1 MKKFKFVATA
11 VAVFALAA
19 FVLVGCSSGGSSSA
33 ASSAS
38 ASGSSSSASAS
49 SETASSASA
58 SSEAASSESA
68 SSAASSSAAPE
79 AFTLVVG
86 FDAEYPPYGY
96 LDADGNPTGFDIE
109 LAKAVCEK
117 LGWGFE
123 AKPIDWNSKDLE
135 LESGN
140 INCIWNGFTIESRE
154 DQYQF
159 SKPYMLNEQVVLV
172 KADSGIKALA
182 DLAGKKVITQAGA
195 PPEALLGPEGDMADL
210 GASFDGGAIQT
221 IPDYNSAIMQLDSGA
236 VDAVACDLSIAEF
249 QMAQAEGKYVMLD
262 EKLLSEH
269 YGVGFKKGEVETA
282 RPSAMRC
289 SSSTMTAPSRPCAR
303 STQIR
308 ASSSKTGCS
317 PNNRTLVRR
326 LPQKAGAFF
335 MVNVAED
342 SLGHRNFLK
351 PIRSSVH
358 GAGR

>member
-1 MKKFKFVATA
+1 MKKFKFVAIA

-49 SETASSASA
+49 SESASSESA
-58 SSEAASSESA
+58 SSEAASSEAASSA
-68 SSAASSSAAPE
+68 ASSSAASSSAAPE

-96 LDADGNPTGFDIE
+96 KDADGNPTGFDIE

-117 LGWGFE
+117 LGWGIE

-182 DLAGKKVITQAGA
+182 DLAGKNVYTQAGA
-195 PPEALLGPEGDMADL
+195 PAEALLGPQGDMAD
-210 GASFDGGAIQT
+210 
-221 IPDYNSAIMQLDSGA
+221 
-236 VDAVACDLSIAEF
+236 
-249 QMAQAEGKYVMLD
+249 
-262 EKLLSEH
+262 
-269 YGVGFKKGEVETA
+269 
-282 RPSAMRC
+282 
-289 SSSTMTAPSRPCAR
+289 
-303 STQIR
+303 
-308 ASSSKTGCS
+308 
-317 PNNRTLVRR
+317 
-326 LPQKAGAFF
+326 
-335 MVNVAED
+335 
-342 SLGHRNFLK
+342 
-351 PIRSSVH
+351 
-358 GAGR
+358 

>member
-1 MKKFKFVATA
+1 MKKFKFVAIA

-38 ASGSSSSASAS
+38 ASGSSSSEA
-49 SETASSASA
+49 ASSASA
-58 SSEAASSESA
+58 SSEAASSEAASSEAASSEAA

-195 PPEALLGPEGDMADL
+195 PPEELLGPDGDMADL

-282 RPSAMRC
+282 QTVSDALLELYQDG
-289 SSSTMTAPSRPCAR
+289 TV
-303 STQIR
+303 
-308 ASSSKTGCS
+308 KTLCEKYADQGIKFE
-317 PNNRTLVRR
+317 NWVLT
-326 LPQKAGAFF
+326 
-335 MVNVAED
+335 E
-342 SLGHRNFLK
+342 
-351 PIRSSVH
+351 
-358 GAGR
+358 

>member
-1 MKKFKFVATA
+1 MKKFKFVAIA

-38 ASGSSSSASAS
+38 ASGSSSS
-49 SETASSASA
+49 EGASSASA
-58 SSEAASSESA
+58 SSEAASSASASSEATSSSAA

-249 QMAQAEGKYVMLD
+249 QMAQAEGKYVKLD

-282 RPSAMRC
+282 QTVSDAMLELYNDG
-289 SSSTMTAPSRPCAR
+289 TV
-303 STQIR
+303 
-308 ASSSKTGCS
+308 KTLCE
-317 PNNRTLVRR
+317 
-326 LPQKAGAFF
+326 KYA
-335 MVNVAED
+335 D
-342 SLGHRNFLK
+342 
-351 PIRSSVH
+351 H
-358 GAGR
+358 GIKYENWVLTE